1 MPLEILV
8 ERWFAIGSVVFGV
21 SHILYPG
28 KWAALS
34 LPLRERESGAL
45 LVGTFYLPLG
55 VAIVL
60 AHNVWV
66 WDLRVIV
73 TFIGWLMVAKGV
85 GYLLSP
91 RALSL
96 VMPPAERLERG
107 FRIAGWVLM
116 VLGALLTYD
125 LFHRSQ

>member
-21 SHILYPG
+21 SHLLYPG

-34 LPLRERESGAL
+34 APLRERESGAL

-55 VAIVL
+55 LAVVL

-73 TFIGWLMVAKGV
+73 TLIGWSMVAKGV
-85 GYLLSP
+85 GYLLFP
-91 RALSL
+91 RALSV
-96 VMPPAERLERG
+96 VMPAPERLERG

-116 VLGALLTYD
+116 VVGALLAYD
-125 LFHRSQ
+125 LFRRS